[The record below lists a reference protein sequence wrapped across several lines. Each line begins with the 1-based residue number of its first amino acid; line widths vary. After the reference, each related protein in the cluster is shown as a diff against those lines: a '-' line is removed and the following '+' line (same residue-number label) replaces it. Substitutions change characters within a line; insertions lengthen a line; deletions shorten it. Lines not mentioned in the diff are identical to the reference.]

1 MEKKLFFISMIML
14 FTISSFLKAQKIDVY
29 SEKGKY
35 GLIVNQKKVTEPIYD
50 VIYKFKNNIAK
61 VAQHGTWRKTESD
74 NNSLIFPLINLEHKK
89 EQYEGGKY
97 GAIDI
102 NGKIVIPLE
111 YSYIGNFE
119 NNRARA
125 YKDGKLG
132 IINSEGEVIIPIE
145 YTNIGNFENN
155 RARAYKNGKLG
166 IINSEGEVVVPV
178 EYNYIGKF
186 HNGRA
191 KAQRNNKMVFI
202 DEKGNEVK

>member
-1 MEKKLFFISMIML
+1 MIML

-132 IINSEGEVIIPIE
+132 IINSEGEVI
-145 YTNIGNFENN
+145 
-155 RARAYKNGKLG
+155 
-166 IINSEGEVVVPV
+166 VPV

>member
-1 MEKKLFFISMIML
+1 MIML

-166 IINSEGEVVVPV
+166 IINSEGEVIVPV

>member
-166 IINSEGEVVVPV
+166 IINSEGEVIVPV

>member
-102 NGKIVIPLE
+102 NLVCDLPL
-111 YSYIGNFE
+111 
-119 NNRARA
+119 
-125 YKDGKLG
+125 
-132 IINSEGEVIIPIE
+132 
-145 YTNIGNFENN
+145 
-155 RARAYKNGKLG
+155 
-166 IINSEGEVVVPV
+166 
-178 EYNYIGKF
+178 
-186 HNGRA
+186 
-191 KAQRNNKMVFI
+191 FI
-202 DEKGNEVK
+202 DPRY